1 MTCHGGREKVGR
13 GLPRTRSRFRLFSA
27 VTDFLWLYHLRL
39 PANACMEVLHAFE
52 VRRRGGGM
60 DRERERESIERTR
73 KRSSSSRLRSLF
85 LSVPLAPSLLTSFT
99 RVRGAKP

>member
-1 MTCHGGREKVGR
+1 MTCYGGREKVGR

-60 DRERERESIERTR
+60 DRERERERVSNELGNVRVQAACAL
-73 KRSSSSRLRSLF
+73 SSCLSLSLP
-85 LSVPLAPSLLTSFT
+85 LS
-99 RVRGAKP
+99 

>member
-1 MTCHGGREKVGR
+1 MTCYGGREKVGR

-60 DRERERESIERTR
+60 DREREREREYRTNSETFEFKPLALSLLVCPSRSLSLDFFHSRTR
-73 KRSSSSRLRSLF
+73 S
-85 LSVPLAPSLLTSFT
+85 
-99 RVRGAKP
+99 